1 MSLDPG
7 EVVFYL
13 FIQNKLILLE
23 MLLITSFVLL
33 LCSNYVLKFRISTLQ
48 HKDMQRLLTEIRFVV
63 LHFCSMT

>member
-23 MLLITSFVLL
+23 MLLITPFVLL

>member
-1 MSLDPG
+1 M
-7 EVVFYL
+7 FYL